1 VVPRSWAICGNAGRY
16 ISIENGL
23 TVLSAPKIR
32 MIEKPER
39 ELGGIAAFNQKDG
52 PDAKVAR

>member
-1 VVPRSWAICGNAGRY
+1 
-16 ISIENGL
+16 
-23 TVLSAPKIR
+23 

-52 PDAKVAR
+52 PDTKVAA